1 MIDRGCERFLADRV
15 QGVAHS
21 QRGDLFTHLCKTHDL
36 LESWGNPPSV
46 CLAGLFH
53 SIYGTW
59 HVSHRA
65 VPFDRRDTVRVLI
78 GEEAEALAYIFCV
91 AERPKDFLECLDR
104 RDVEIKDHQAGEM
117 MALSRQTLDRLLEI
131 EAANI
136 LEQDEGHYA
145 VLDQCLRARLTPGAI
160 EAIEAYLRE
169 GRRRDSRAG

>member
-1 MIDRGCERFLADRV
+1 MIDPGCERFLADLVR
-15 QGVAHS
+15 GVAHS
-21 QRGDLFTHLCKTHDL
+21 SRSDLFTHVCKTHDL
-36 LESWGNPPSV
+36 LEDWGNPPSV

-65 VPFDRRDTVRVLI
+65 LPFSERATVRALI

-104 RDVEIKDHQAGEM
+104 RDVVIRDHHTGTM
-117 MALSRQTLDRLLEI
+117 MSLSRETLDRLLEI

-136 LEQDEGHYA
+136 IEQDERLYP
-145 VLDQCLRARLTPGAI
+145 VLDQCLRARLTPAAI
-160 EAIEAYLRE
+160 RAIEAYLAE
-169 GRRRDSRAG
+169 GRRLRASAV